1 LLWNTPFIS
10 RIMIPSSSLFP
21 LRIKVLG
28 LTAIAAILFSA
39 DVAVRSPQ
47 RQEEPQVEPDGGLID
62 RANGNSVII

>member
-1 LLWNTPFIS
+1 
-10 RIMIPSSSLFP
+10 M
-21 LRIKVLG
+21 LG

-47 RQEEPQVEPDGGLID
+47 GQEEPQVEPDGGLID